1 MLFIFTKVK
10 KNRNRLHK
18 IEEIDIKVECGGKKK
33 LPAIS
38 SENKDRERGKKQRQ
52 REGWLQFHTGSW
64 GQICSGFLKRNYL

>member
-1 MLFIFTKVK
+1 MHFTLENCALRTVKMPNFMLFIFTKVK

-38 SENKDRERGKKQRQ
+38 SENKDRERGRD
-52 REGWLQFHTGSW
+52 
-64 GQICSGFLKRNYL
+64 

>member
-38 SENKDRERGKKQRQ
+38 SENKDRERGRD
-52 REGWLQFHTGSW
+52 
-64 GQICSGFLKRNYL
+64 

>member
-1 MLFIFTKVK
+1 MHFTLENCALRTVKMPSFMLFIFTKVK

-38 SENKDRERGKKQRQ
+38 SENKDRERGRD
-52 REGWLQFHTGSW
+52 
-64 GQICSGFLKRNYL
+64 